1 MDDVREIVDER
12 VMGGYLKWGTGHT
25 TKLETLGYIATSKS
39 GEQRSEKGRR
49 GTRAHESR

>member
-12 VMGGYLKWGTGHT
+12 VMGGLFKVERGHT